1 MTMTIAMI
9 HQPEV
14 VRPIKTTL
22 RSFGVKKQDLEDGV
36 AEVQTRTLEYLR
48 GKALPTET
56 EQWVALCV
64 TITRRW
70 RLDEK
75 KKQKTDE
82 KYCEGLCEDPD
93 QRIGIEP
100 EVGGRD
106 VLDARRMV
114 RELEA
119 QFDAGEMPEKGDEI
133 LDCVQAGMKYTE
145 IATDLG
151 ITERAVRGRLE
162 RMRELFKARPVRLGI
177 SGVLLVLVML
187 ASGPAMAANQI
198 GPMAPAGQVPVPP
211 PRTRCVA

>member
-1 MTMTIAMI
+1 
-9 HQPEV
+9 
-14 VRPIKTTL
+14 
-22 RSFGVKKQDLEDGV
+22 
-36 AEVQTRTLEYLR
+36 
-48 GKALPTET
+48 
-56 EQWVALCV
+56 
-64 TITRRW
+64 
-70 RLDEK
+70 
-75 KKQKTDE
+75 
-82 KYCEGLCEDPD
+82 
-93 QRIGIEP
+93 
-100 EVGGRD
+100 
-106 VLDARRMV
+106 MV

-133 LDCVQAGMKYTE
+133 LDCVQAGMKYPE
-145 IATDLG
+145 IAAELG